1 MEEVFQHKIRL
12 NLNPGGG
19 IKTSTGEI
27 SDSYDKDF
35 YITLPMYLTKDL
47 QDYVEVSIDPLKTTI
62 DRQLIN
68 PFFIELGFFE
78 NIESVL
84 SGNTKTQNSIQE
96 KSPKYGIDINR

>member
-1 MEEVFQHKIRL
+1 
-12 NLNPGGG
+12 
-19 IKTSTGEI
+19 
-27 SDSYDKDF
+27 
-35 YITLPMYLTKDL
+35 MYLTKDL